1 MASAPALGAGDREF
15 ESPRPDQYY
24 LKFEVVFVTSNS
36 LLNRLATGAIV
47 KSNVETLSPTRVK
60 ISVEVAFE
68 ELSSHIADAYK
79 KLASQINVPGF
90 RKGKVPA
97 AMIEQR
103 VGRAAV
109 LDEAINSALPEFYGQ
124 AAREHSL
131 LVIGRPVVD
140 IKEFKDNEKL
150 EFTVEV
156 SVRPEV
162 TLPDFSKITV
172 TVDNAEV
179 TDADLNE
186 QIDEL
191 RARFG
196 TLHTVERATK
206 SGDFVTVDLTARI
219 NGEEVD
225 GGKANDISYEVGSN
239 RMIDGLD
246 EALVGM
252 SAGDVKVFTTQLV
265 GQQEGETGD
274 VEIKLK
280 VVKERELP
288 PVDDAF
294 AKLASEFDTIE
305 ELKKDFTERLT
316 RLKNLEQGAQAR
328 DLLVEKLLADL
339 SIEVPDD
346 LVLEE
351 VNSHLEGEGRLE
363 DAVHRAEVDKE
374 VRDSIKSEFLLD
386 SIVKAE
392 DVQITEI
399 ELTDYLVRM
408 SQRYGMG
415 PEQFAQE
422 LQKAGQITQVIAE
435 VTRAKALASVLGRI
449 SVEDKSGKKIV
460 LEDLR
465 TPQAAAAEASAE

>member
-1 MASAPALGAGDREF
+1 
-15 ESPRPDQYY
+15 
-24 LKFEVVFVTSNS
+24 
-36 LLNRLATGAIV
+36 V

-60 ISVEVAFE
+60 LAVDVTFE
-68 ELSSHIADAYK
+68 ELSPYIADAYK

-109 LDEAINSALPEFYGQ
+109 LDEAINSALPVFYGQ
-124 AAREHSL
+124 AVREADL
-131 LVIGRPVVD
+131 LVIGRPEVD
-140 IKEFKDNEKL
+140 IKEFNDNENL
-150 EFTVEV
+150 SFTAEV
-156 SVRPEV
+156 SIRPEV

-172 TVDNAEV
+172 TVDNAAV
-179 TDADLNE
+179 TDADIDE

-196 TLHTVERATK
+196 TLHTVERATQT
-206 SGDFVTVDLTARI
+206 GDFVTVDLTARI

-246 EALVGM
+246 DALVGM
-252 SAGDVKVFTTQLV
+252 SAGDEKTFTTQLV
-265 GQQEGETGD
+265 GQKDDESGD
-274 VEIKLK
+274 VAIALK

-294 AKLASEFDTIE
+294 AKLASEFDTIA
-305 ELKKDFTERLT
+305 ELKADFTERLT
-316 RLKNLEQGAQAR
+316 RLKKLEQGAQAR

-339 SIEVPDD
+339 TIEVPDD
-346 LVLEE
+346 VVLEE
-351 VNSHLEGEGRLE
+351 VNNHLEGEGRLD

-399 ELTDYLVRM
+399 ELTEYLVRM

-435 VTRAKALASVLGRI
+435 VTRAKALASALARITVL
-449 SVEDKSGKKIV
+449 DQSGATIE
-460 LEDLR
+460 LEELR
-465 TPQAAAAEASAE
+465 TPAAAKAEADAE